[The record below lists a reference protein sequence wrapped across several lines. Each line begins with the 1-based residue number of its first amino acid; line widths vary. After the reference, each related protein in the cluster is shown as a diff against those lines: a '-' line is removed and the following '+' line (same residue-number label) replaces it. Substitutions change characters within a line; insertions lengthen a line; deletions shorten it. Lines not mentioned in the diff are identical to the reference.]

1 VLFVNWTQAQTYC
14 GWAGRRLPTEAE
26 WDKAARGTDMRLYAW
41 GNQPTNTTRLNYGCS
56 GLGDTVAVGQY
67 PKGASPY
74 GAVDMAGNAWEWVA
88 GWYDPHYYAVS
99 PSQNLKGPD
108 KTGCP
113 EGDCKVLRGGSWDSR
128 NEQATTTARLFF
140 GPNDSRDAFTI
151 RCSQTP

>member
-1 VLFVNWTQAQTYC
+1 MLFVNWTQAQTYC

-41 GNQPTNTTRLNYGCS
+41 GNQPPNTTRLNYGCS

-67 PKGASPY
+67 PNGASPY

-99 PSQNLKGPD
+99 PSQNPKGPD

-140 GPNDSRDAFTI
+140 GPND
-151 RCSQTP
+151 